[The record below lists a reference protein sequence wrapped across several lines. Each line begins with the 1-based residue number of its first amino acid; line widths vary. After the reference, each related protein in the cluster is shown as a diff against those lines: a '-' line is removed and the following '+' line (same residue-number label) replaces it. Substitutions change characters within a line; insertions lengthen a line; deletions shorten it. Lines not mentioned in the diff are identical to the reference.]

1 MQRSF
6 SSLTPAEALQVAISI
21 EQRNADVYHRF
32 AEMFAQFGD
41 EESLEI
47 ASVFW
52 EMAVEEQGHRSLLEQ
67 KYAQMFGS
75 LSSKLTEQD
84 MIELVE
90 VPKLDGADIFE
101 SASGISARDRS
112 LQVAV
117 QAELTA
123 QQFYER
129 LVEKTPE
136 GALRQMF
143 RHLARMEDGH
153 VAYLE
158 SKLASDSAKTETVQ

>member
-6 SSLTPAEALQVAISI
+6 SSLTAAEALRVAISI

-32 AEMFAQFGD
+32 AEMFTQFGD

-52 EMAVEEQGHRSLLEQ
+52 EMAVEEQGHRSLLEE
-67 KYAQMFGS
+67 KYVQAFGP
-75 LSSKLTEQD
+75 LGGKLTEQD

-90 VPKLDGADIFE
+90 VPQLE
-101 SASGISARDRS
+101 SADLFAVSDEFSPRDRA

-117 QAELTA
+117 QAEVSA

-129 LVEKTPE
+129 LAGQTPE
-136 GALRQMF
+136 GPLRQMF
-143 RHLARMEDGH
+143 RDLARMEDGH
-153 VAYLE
+153 VSYLE
-158 SKLASDSAKTETVQ
+158 SKRVNDAAESHTIQ

>member
-6 SSLTPAEALQVAISI
+6 SSLTAAEALQVAISI

-41 EESLEI
+41 HESLEI

-52 EMAVEEQGHRSLLEQ
+52 EMTVEEQGHRALLEE
-67 KYAQMFGS
+67 KYVQMFGP
-75 LSSKLTEQD
+75 LGDRLTEQD
-84 MIELVE
+84 VIELVE
-90 VPKLDGADIFE
+90 VPNLDSADIFNNDIE
-101 SASGISARDRS
+101 FGARQRA
-112 LQVAV
+112 LQVAA

-129 LVEKTPE
+129 LVGQTSE
-136 GALRQMF
+136 GPLRQMF
-143 RHLARMEDGH
+143 RDLARMEDGH

-158 SKLASDSAKTETVQ
+158 SKLLDNSVKSQTLQ